1 MPHLTGPGQPSP
13 EPDGPRQPSPEP
25 DSPGQPG
32 PEEDDPR
39 QPRPEPDSLG
49 QPRPEED
56 GPGFAGPEADGL
68 GRAGPVLILG
78 GTTESRRL
86 AEALAGSAGGGLRV
100 ITSLAGRTNSPLP
113 LPGEVR
119 VGGFGGVAGLA
130 AYLRDRRIGALVDA
144 THPFAAT
151 MTGHAVAAAAETG
164 VPLLVLRRPAWLEG
178 PGDRWYRVPDLGE
191 AAALLPRLGDRVF
204 LTTGRQ
210 SIAEFAEVDECWFLS
225 RSVERPAGPVPKRLA
240 VVLDR
245 GPFTFDGERRLIRE
259 HDIKVLVTKDSGGSA
274 PKLAA
279 ARDLAVPV
287 VLVDRPPAPRA
298 DSAATVE
305 EAVKWLRAALPKVAK
320 R

>member
-13 EPDGPRQPSPEP
+13 EPDGP
-25 DSPGQPG
+25 GQPG
-32 PEEDDPR
+32 PEED
-39 QPRPEPDSLG
+39 
-49 QPRPEED
+49 
-56 GPGFAGPEADGL
+56 GPGLAGPEADGPGL
-68 GRAGPVLILG
+68 AGPVLILG

-86 AEALAGSAGGGLRV
+86 AEALAGSSGGDLRV
-100 ITSLAGRTNSPLP
+100 ITSLAGRTANPLP

-119 VGGFGGVAGLA
+119 IGGFGGVAGLA

-178 PGDRWYRVPDLGE
+178 PGDRWYRVPDLGA

-245 GPFTFDGERRLIRE
+245 GPFTLDGERRLIRE

>member
-1 MPHLTGPGQPSP
+1 MPHLTGP
-13 EPDGPRQPSPEP
+13 D
-25 DSPGQPG
+25 
-32 PEEDDPR
+32 
-39 QPRPEPDSLG
+39 RP
-49 QPRPEED
+49 
-56 GPGFAGPEADGL
+56 GPEADGPGL
-68 GRAGPVLILG
+68 AGPVLILG
-78 GTTESRRL
+78 GTNESRRL
-86 AEALAGSAGGGLRV
+86 AEALAGAPGGGLPV
-100 ITSLAGRTNSPLP
+100 ITSLAGRTTRPLL

-119 VGGFGGVAGLA
+119 VGGYGGAAGLA

-164 VPLLVLRRPAWLEG
+164 VPLLVLRRPGWLEG

-210 SIAEFAEVDECWFLS
+210 NIAAFAEVDECWFLS
-225 RSVERPAGPVPKRLA
+225 RSVERPAGPAPKRLE

-245 GPFTFDGERRLIRE
+245 GPFTLDGERRLIRE

-279 ARDLAVPV
+279 ARDLGLPV
-287 VLVDRPPAPRA
+287 VMVDRPPAPDA

-305 EAVKWLRAALPKVAK
+305 EAVKWLRAALPKVAE